1 MDFPIFW
8 MKNLRDYRTV
18 KAAVENGRL
27 PAALS
32 GLSHIHKALL
42 IATLVRDTGRTALVV
57 ASEEGEATRLSEDL
71 AALDIPAQ
79 VYPERDFTFRSIAT
93 RSREYEQRRLSTLS
107 AMLEGDYGVVL
118 CSAAA
123 AAQYTLPPHELYT
136 RSFTLRPGDVLSV
149 EEAVDRLLRAGYT
162 RAEQVD
168 GPGQF
173 ALRGGILDLFPPQA
187 AFPVRMEF
195 WGDEIDSMAEFEPE
209 SQRRREA
216 LEAVRVTPAAE
227 IVYGGYDALAD
238 RIEALLHQN
247 KKLPDKARERL
258 CADIDALRSGVG
270 VADDRYLRY
279 VYDRPATLFDYA
291 EDALLFV
298 SETARVKEKMQN
310 ALWQQG
316 EDVTAL
322 LADGCLWEGNT
333 EFSLDLGGLFSR
345 FEQGGALFMENF
357 PGGSYDLPIRA
368 TVGFNLKQ
376 FSLWGGALEV
386 LCEDLSTENGRQ
398 VSVVLAGGE
407 KAAVLLSEELRRN
420 GIPATY
426 ATEVPFGAESGV
438 YVCPGGLSAGF
449 ELPELGFTLYSQGRG
464 GNKLAKFRGKRKKNA
479 KEIGSI
485 EELKNGDYVVH
496 AAHGIGVFEGIE
508 QITAG
513 GITKDYIRIRYAGK
527 DVLFVPVTQL
537 DLVSKYIGA
546 ATEEGHVRLHKLG
559 GEQWQ
564 KTKSRVKK
572 AVKVMA
578 KELIALYAKR
588 MNEPG
593 YAFSPDTDMQNDFER
608 RFEYA
613 ETEDQLRCA
622 AEIKQDMER
631 PVPMDRLLCGDVGF
645 GKTEVALR
653 AAFKCIADGK
663 QCAILVP
670 TTILAWQHYQTALRR
685 MDGLPVSVDLLS
697 RFRSP
702 SQQEKTIKAV
712 RCGNVDLLIGT
723 HRLISKD
730 VEFKDLGLVIVDEE
744 QRFGVAQKEK
754 LKERYPHVDVLTL
767 SATPIPRT
775 LNMAMSGLR
784 DMSSIDEAPGDRFP
798 VQTYVLEQDNGILL
812 DAIQKELRRGGQ
824 VYYLHNRVESI
835 DATAARLNIL
845 LPDCRI
851 AVAHGQMSEEELS
864 RVWERL
870 LEHEIDLL
878 VCTTI
883 IETGIDVQNANTL
896 IIEDADRMGLAQL
909 HQLRGRVGRSTRRAY
924 AYLCYR
930 KGKALS
936 DIATKRLEAVREY
949 TEFGS
954 GFKIAMRD
962 LEIRGAGNILGGEQH
977 GQMEAVGYDMYLKL
991 LSDAVNEEKGLE
1003 TAPEAECT
1011 VDLRVPAH
1019 IPEKYIPTLSHRLG
1033 IYRRI
1038 ADIRTAED
1046 ADDVVDELI
1055 DRFGDPPSAVLGLID
1070 VALLRNRAAVHGIT
1084 EVVEKER
1091 CMLLYLSRL
1100 DESAGKVCAAM
1111 KGRAMLNAGQKPYL
1125 SVRIAPGQSPLDTV
1139 SEALDAMD
1147 GE

>member
-1 MDFPIFW
+1 MNFPISW
-8 MKNLRDYRTV
+8 MQNLREYKSV
-18 KAAVENGRL
+18 KAAIEKERL
-27 PAALS
+27 PCALS

-42 IATLVRDTGRTALVV
+42 VAALVRSTGRNALVV
-57 ASEEGEATRLSEDL
+57 SSEEGEATRLSEDL
-71 AALDIPAQ
+71 AALGIAAR
-79 VYPERDFTFRSIAT
+79 VYPERDFTFRSIAVK
-93 RSREYEQRRLSTLS
+93 SREYEQKRLSTLS
-107 AMLEGDYGVVL
+107 GMLEGDYGVVL

-136 RSFTLRPGDVLSV
+136 RSFTLRPGDTLSV
-149 EEAVDRLLRAGYT
+149 EEAVGRLLRAGYV

-173 ALRGGILDLFPPQA
+173 ALRGGILDLYPPQA
-187 AFPVRMEF
+187 ALPVRMEF
-195 WGDEIDSMAEFEPE
+195 WGDEIDSMAAFDPE
-209 SQRRREA
+209 SQRRQEN
-216 LEAVRVTPAAE
+216 LTQVCVTPAAE
-227 IVYGGYDALAD
+227 IVYDGYDALAD
-238 RIEALLHQN
+238 RAEEVLRRG
-247 KKLPDKARERL
+247 KKLSDKARARI
-258 CADIDALRSGVG
+258 CADIDALRAGAG

-279 VYDRPATLFDYA
+279 VYDHPATLFDYA

-298 SETARVKEKMQN
+298 SETSRVKEKMQN

-316 EDVTAL
+316 EDITAL

-345 FEQGGALFMENF
+345 FEQSGAIFMENF
-357 PGGSYDLPIRA
+357 PGGSYDLPIRS
-368 TVGFNLKQ
+368 TIGFNLKQ
-376 FSLWGGALEV
+376 FSLWGGALEI
-386 LCEDLSTENGRQ
+386 LCEDLSTAGERQ
-398 VSVVLAGGE
+398 TSVILAGGE
-407 KAAVLLSEELRRN
+407 KAAQLLAEELHRN

-426 ATEVPFGAESGV
+426 TAEVPFGAEAGV

-449 ELPELGFTLYSQGRG
+449 ELTELGFTLYSQGRS
-464 GNKLAKFRGKRKKNA
+464 GNKLAKFRGKRKNGA
-479 KEIGSI
+479 REIGSI
-485 EELKNGDYVVH
+485 EELKHGDYVVH
-496 AAHGIGVFEGIE
+496 AAHGIGIFEGIE

-513 GITKDYIRIRYAGK
+513 GVTKDYIKIRYAGK
-527 DVLFVPVTQL
+527 DVLYLPVTQL

-546 ATEEGHVRLHKLG
+546 AAEEGHIRLHKLG

-564 KTKSRVKK
+564 KTRSRVKK
-572 AVKVMA
+572 AVRIMA

-622 AEIKQDMER
+622 SEIKRDMER

-685 MDGLPVSVDLLS
+685 MEGLPVNVDLLS

-712 RCGNVDLLIGT
+712 RRGNVDLLIGT
-723 HRLISKD
+723 HRLISRD
-730 VEFKDLGLVIVDEE
+730 VEFKDLGLLIVDEE

-835 DATAARLNIL
+835 DATAARLSIL
-845 LPDCRI
+845 LPDCRV
-851 AVAHGQMSEEELS
+851 AVAHGQMGEEELS

-883 IETGIDVQNANTL
+883 IETGVDVPNANTL

-909 HQLRGRVGRSTRRAY
+909 HQLRGRVGRSARRAY
-924 AYLCYR
+924 AYLCFR

-936 DIATKRLEAVREY
+936 DVAAKRLEAVREY

-954 GFKIAMRD
+954 GFKIALRD

-1003 TAPEAECT
+1003 VAPDAECT
-1011 VDLRVPAH
+1011 VDLHIPAH
-1019 IPEKYIPTLSHRLG
+1019 IPENYIPTLSHRLG

-1046 ADDVVDELI
+1046 ADDVIDELI
-1055 DRFGDPPSAVLGLID
+1055 DRFGNPPKAVLGLID
-1070 VALLRNRAAVHGIT
+1070 VALLRNRAAAHGVT

-1091 CMLLYLSRL
+1091 NMLFYLSRL
-1100 DESAGKVCAAM
+1100 DETAGKVCASL
-1111 KGRAMLNAGQKPYL
+1111 KGRAMLNAGQTPYL
-1125 SVRIAPGQSPLDTV
+1125 SIRIAPGQSPIDTMR
-1139 SEALDAMD
+1139 ETLDAMD